1 MFSVIVIREPVTRAH
16 LLKVAKEG
24 FGDFVKA
31 VVDCAQGI
39 MAIGGELHAD
49 EERVLL
55 EQGSKQEDLWGV
67 NLYPEN
73 SFEEWIECHSMINIR
88 PRQGNRTRGVE
99 DPAVQKR
106 IHAVVSQLVS

>member
-1 MFSVIVIREPVTRAH
+1 MFAVVIIREPVTRAH

-49 EERVLL
+49 EEQMLL
-55 EQGSKQEDLWGV
+55 AQGSEQKNLWGV

-73 SFEEWIECHSMINIR
+73 SSEGWVECNSMINIR
-88 PRQGNRTRGVE
+88 PRQGNRTRGVG
-99 DPAVQKR
+99 DPAVQKQ
-106 IHAVVSQLVS
+106 IHAVVSRLVL